1 MVSRNAEGNLDSCR
15 RFAIGRK
22 SRSRSSRKEQEPRWE
37 GIHPARAFLR
47 MIGQSNRQTL
57 PQRAGVCFQS
67 FMLPQCAN
75 VPYCAEKLNRLGYK
89 SAEGT
94 QRPVCWTDPQPRTF
108 GSDSL
113 LSTDYP
119 RCSRIPSMT
128 ATKHKELL
136 ANKFSMKA
144 ANLRSCQ

>member
-94 QRPVCWTDPQPRTF
+94 QRRLFVGQTRNQEHSVATVCFPQI
-108 GSDSL
+108 
-113 LSTDYP
+113 
-119 RCSRIPSMT
+119 IPDV
-128 ATKHKELL
+128 AVFL
-136 ANKFSMKA
+136 A
-144 ANLRSCQ
+144 